1 MSYIKNYYEQ
11 LRAQDPVL
19 GVVLQV
25 SLVIAIMLVVSRI
38 GLFIIHRIFKR
49 WRKLVESKEHS
60 ESHIAQIENMRTS
73 VKRVWSYTVLVL
85 GIPIAITV
93 FNLSLDSY
101 SSFQKSILSIP
112 LLGIVIQLVVVI
124 LLSYLALKAGSLA
137 IRVGFEKQ
145 RQEQLVKQKKSFF
158 KRVEIKQSKLR
169 TLETLAL
176 SIFRYTVYLGA
187 FLSILTV
194 FGIPTSTVVTG
205 AGVLGVAIGF
215 GAQNLVRDVISGAF
229 IMFEDQFDVGDYV
242 EACGIK
248 GVVSGI
254 GLRST
259 VLKGFDGAQHY
270 VPNGE
275 LKIVSNLSR
284 NYRRAMVDVGVDYSE
299 NLDNVTEVLEKL
311 CLEIRSEN
319 PFIVEG
325 PTVLGVQ
332 NLGESEIVFR
342 VIALTEPNEQWQA
355 ERLLRYSIKNR
366 LDREGIS
373 IPYPHRVL
381 INRDAEDKK

>member
-1 MSYIKNYYEQ
+1 MSFIKDYYQQ
-11 LRAQDPVL
+11 LKAQDPVL
-19 GVVLQV
+19 GVILQII
-25 SLVIAIMLVVSRI
+25 LVIAIMLVISRI

-49 WRKLVESKEHS
+49 WRKLVEAKEHS
-60 ESHIAQIENMRTS
+60 ESHVTQINNMHSS
-73 VKRVWSYTVLVL
+73 VKKVWRYAVLVL

-101 SSFQKSILSIP
+101 GDFQKSILSIP
-112 LLGIVIQLVVVI
+112 LLGIVIQLVLVI
-124 LLSYLALKAGSLA
+124 LLAYLALKAGSLA
-137 IRVGFEKQ
+137 IKVGFEKQ
-145 RQEQLVKQKKSFF
+145 RQEQLTKQNKSIF

-169 TLETLAL
+169 TLETLTLSIFKYAVYFAAAL
-176 SIFRYTVYLGA
+176 SILA
-187 FLSILTV
+187 V
-194 FGIPTSTVVTG
+194 FNIPTSTVITG

-248 GVVSGI
+248 GVVRGI

-284 NYRRAMVDVGVDYSE
+284 NYRRAMVDIGVAYSE
-299 NLDNVTEVLEKL
+299 NLDDVQAVLEKL
-311 CLEIRSEN
+311 CLELRSEN
-319 PFIVEG
+319 SYIVEG

-332 NLGESEIVFR
+332 NLGESEVVFR
-342 VIALTEPNEQWQA
+342 IIALTEPNEQWQA

-366 LDREGIS
+366 LDREQIS
-373 IPYPHRVL
+373 IPFPHRVI
-381 INRDAEDKK
+381 INKDAEDK

>member
-1 MSYIKNYYEQ
+1 MSFIKDYYQQ
-11 LRAQDPVL
+11 LKAQDPVL
-19 GVVLQV
+19 GVILQII
-25 SLVIAIMLVVSRI
+25 LVIAIMLVISRI

-49 WRKLVESKEHS
+49 WRKLVEAKEHS
-60 ESHIAQIENMRTS
+60 ESHVTQINNMHSS
-73 VKRVWSYTVLVL
+73 VKKVWRYAVLVL

-101 SSFQKSILSIP
+101 GDFQKSILSIP
-112 LLGIVIQLVVVI
+112 LLGIVIQLVLVI
-124 LLSYLALKAGSLA
+124 LLAYLALKAGSLA
-137 IRVGFEKQ
+137 IKVGFEKQ
-145 RQEQLVKQKKSFF
+145 RQEQLTKQKKSIF

-169 TLETLAL
+169 TLETLTLSIFKYAVYFAAAL
-176 SIFRYTVYLGA
+176 SILA
-187 FLSILTV
+187 V
-194 FGIPTSTVVTG
+194 FNIPTSTVITG

-248 GVVSGI
+248 GVVRGI

-284 NYRRAMVDVGVDYSE
+284 NYRRAMVDIGVAYNE
-299 NLDNVTEVLEKL
+299 NLDDVQAVLEKL
-311 CLEIRSEN
+311 CLELRSEN
-319 PFIVEG
+319 SYIVEG

-332 NLGESEIVFR
+332 NLGESEVVFR
-342 VIALTEPNEQWQA
+342 IIALTEPNEQWQA

-366 LDREGIS
+366 LDREQIS
-373 IPYPHRVL
+373 IPFPHRVI
-381 INRDAEDKK
+381 INKDAEDK